1 MIQKVNA
8 STNMT
13 NENWRG
19 KFNLIDGNPIDPQI
33 QAGLPSKY
41 GNDAKFQG
49 ILITLSVV
57 LAHSAVS
64 TKHPYNRF
72 FSAFWNYADR
82 MSLLSVEPLAPKR
95 GTSDFVIRC
104 LCNFHT

>member
-13 NENWRG
+13 NENLRG
-19 KFNLIDGNPIDPQI
+19 KLNLIDSNPIDPQI

-72 FSAFWNYADR
+72 LAHFGITLIECHCF
-82 MSLLSVEPLAPKR
+82 PLNP
-95 GTSDFVIRC
+95 
-104 LCNFHT
+104 